1 MRVFGRLLCVA
12 PVEDERLPIIAI
24 LRRTPLE
31 RLDRTVRALKR
42 RRPAAEVRQAMLDLI
57 AGAPL
62 EHIGSLK
69 AVFMAHCADASE

>member
-1 MRVFGRLLCVA
+1 
-12 PVEDERLPIIAI
+12 VEDERLPIVAI

-31 RLDRTVRALKR
+31 RLDETVRALNR
-42 RRPAAEVRQAMLDLI
+42 RRSAAEVRQAMLI

>member
-1 MRVFGRLLCVA
+1 MNVFRKLLCIS
-12 PVEDERLPIIAI
+12 PVEDERLPTIAI

-31 RLDRTVRALKR
+31 RLDETVRALKR
-42 RRPAAEVRQAMLDLI
+42 RRSADEVRQAMLDLI

>member
-1 MRVFGRLLCVA
+1 MNVFRKLLCIS
-12 PVEDERLPIIAI
+12 PLEDERLPTIAI

-31 RLDRTVRALKR
+31 RLDETVRALKR
-42 RRPAAEVRQAMLDLI
+42 RRSADEVRQAMLDLI

-69 AVFMAHCADASE
+69 AVFMAHCADASD